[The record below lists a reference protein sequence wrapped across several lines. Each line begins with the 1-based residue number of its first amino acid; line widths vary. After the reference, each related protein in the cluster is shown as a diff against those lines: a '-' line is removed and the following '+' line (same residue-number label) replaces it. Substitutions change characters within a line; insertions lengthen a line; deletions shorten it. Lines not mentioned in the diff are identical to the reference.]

1 MGAGK
6 MKYADRLE
14 PLSQVIEIPAPAL
27 NEKLVPMNDNSKL
40 TMMSREN
47 LQAASILARRDFIKP
62 RSRVG
67 LSVIIAGSFCFA
79 ALAML
84 VALLLR

>member
-1 MGAGK
+1 
-6 MKYADRLE
+6 MKYADRLESSE
-14 PLSQVIEIPAPAL
+14 PLSQVIEIPDAAL

-47 LQAASILARRDFIKP
+47 LQAASILARRDFIEP
-62 RSRVG
+62 RSRIG
-67 LSVIIAGSFCFA
+67 MSVIIVGSFCLA

-84 VALLLR
+84 VAFLLR